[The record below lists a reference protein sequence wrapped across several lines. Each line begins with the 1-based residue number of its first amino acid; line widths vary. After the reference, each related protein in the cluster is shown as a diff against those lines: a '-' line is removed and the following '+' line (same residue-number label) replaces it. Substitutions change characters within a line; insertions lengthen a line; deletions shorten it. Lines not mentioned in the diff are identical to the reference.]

1 MAGDKIKLN
10 VDLVKK
16 YSNKLNTA
24 SENLGSVC
32 TEMYNSITGI
42 KDQSFKS
49 QIAEA
54 EYYNN
59 IEDLNKKVPI
69 FRDGVLKFSQFLLS
83 QVIDTY
89 GKGDEE
95 IKEKLQNELDETIKQ
110 LATIGMIGG
119 AAVDLTKISSTAQ
132 GALQAASSGEGW
144 IESSKINTEAFT
156 DTGNLE
162 FVTRDDGSIMITR
175 NGVPIGFT
183 TEEGII
189 KNESTASEAV
199 VATES
204 NTSSDSAEKYM
215 SQSEYETLPEMQ
227 KQIVDKEGYKVVSDS
242 EYVKMSQG
250 TGQNKADSYDARI
263 SSESQAQV
271 ERVNA
276 SQAIAQNEISTRQ
289 EKLEKYEDT
298 KQELWDTVLHDSDAN
313 FAERGKAAFKL
324 GAGYLSGVD
333 SKIANEISD
342 IESGKI
348 LDLNPYLEQ
357 RADIPITNA
366 IKFNKPGL
374 GKLNDLSLNNIEKLV
389 FNDKIG
395 KYQAIDKNG
404 NYQKDY
410 SLEYLSD
417 VSIDYKN

>member
-16 YSNKLNTA
+16 YSNTLNTA

-59 IEDLNKKVPI
+59 IEDLNKKVPT

-89 GKGDEE
+89 DKGDEE

-144 IESSKINTEAFT
+144 IESSKINKEAFT

-189 KNESTASEAV
+189 KNESTASDIETAGAAT
-199 VATES
+199 VAS
-204 NTSSDSAEKYM
+204 GIA
-215 SQSEYETLPEMQ
+215 
-227 KQIVDKEGYKVVSDS
+227 
-242 EYVKMSQG
+242 
-250 TGQNKADSYDARI
+250 TGNKAITEIQKTA
-263 SSESQAQV
+263 
-271 ERVNA
+271 A
-276 SQAIAQNEISTRQ
+276 SQTIAQNEISTRQ